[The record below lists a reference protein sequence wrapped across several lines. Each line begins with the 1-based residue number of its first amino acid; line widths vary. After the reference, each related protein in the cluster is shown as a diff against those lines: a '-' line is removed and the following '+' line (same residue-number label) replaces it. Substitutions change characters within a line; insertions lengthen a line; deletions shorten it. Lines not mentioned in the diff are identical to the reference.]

1 MFLVEPASGRQ
12 KAYGSVHELGA
23 ALRRGELNAQAR
35 IFHRATARWLP
46 ITVHPEYRRV
56 AAEHERRSALALRM
70 RQWTYLS
77 GDPAQL
83 ELPAD
88 PTPGAAESAAEQQPL
103 RSWLGSTVRRLR
115 SFAHL

>member
-1 MFLVEPASGRQ
+1 MFLVEPASGRP

-23 ALRRGELNAQAR
+23 AIRRGELNAQAR

-56 AAEHERRSALALRM
+56 AAEHERRSAAALQM

-77 GDPAQL
+77 GEPAPP

-88 PTPGAAESAAEQQPL
+88 PPRVDGSAAEQQ
-103 RSWLGSTVRRLR
+103 RECSWLGTTVRRLR
-115 SFAHL
+115 NIAQF